1 MGMRTASKPATGGTA
16 PSANANEHVDCV
28 RPVHGSPVSP
38 HATLL
43 GQIPHEQERASKD
56 PATACYAKF
65 LAFVETLGLALS
77 GAAILYMDLPH
88 A

>member
-1 MGMRTASKPATGGTA
+1 MGMRTTSKPAVGGTV

-28 RPVHGSPVSP
+28 SPVHASPFSP
-38 HATLL
+38 HATPL
-43 GQIPHEQERASKD
+43 GHTPDEQERASRD
-56 PATACYAKF
+56 PATACYAEF
-65 LAFVETLGLALS
+65 LAFVETLGLALL